1 RRFAGTKQSIFALV
15 ERDYISPL
23 FSSAIAIRALNG
35 AAKQFASF
43 AGYDDFRTR
52 LEVNSAISLVSVT
65 RFSGDLFDILNVDFA
80 LRDHRYKD
88 EPCVYLSEALWTTG
102 FARRADIVG
111 AMIKVHDTN
120 YRIAGVTRAFNG
132 LLATT
137 EIWMPI
143 SSRGQLGAMNSMKI
157 VGALREDST
166 WKISQRQLKNLLKI
180 YLADSPYTAP
190 QRAVL
195 LPLTP
200 SITVGESAAAIVQT
214 IRANGSEWAGS

>member
-1 RRFAGTKQSIFALV
+1 MKSSYLSLPRRGRVEVVLSLILSVGIVAAALFPTPEQVRRFAGTKQSIFALV

-65 RFSGDLFDILNVDFA
+65 RFSGDLLDILKVDFA

-111 AMIKVHDTN
+111 TMIKVHDTN

-143 SSRGQLGAMNSMKI
+143 SSRGQLGA
-157 VGALREDST
+157 
-166 WKISQRQLKNLLKI
+166 
-180 YLADSPYTAP
+180 
-190 QRAVL
+190 
-195 LPLTP
+195 
-200 SITVGESAAAIVQT
+200 
-214 IRANGSEWAGS
+214 